1 MKSKDLIRISIESN
15 LQYINEYLINQIYF
29 YSSCPWSSYQLNR
42 LSFRNSQYWS
52 IQLIDRL
59 MFDHASSNP
68 HFLKTSFEKAKTTIT
83 SLSRVFLSPIADIIR
98 VKSILSF
105 CRPKS
110 ILYFIFQRML
120 ISSCLC
126 HQQTSSSLTRSSSL
140 SLLNNIEIVS
150 FLRAL
155 TMYRHLQVQSSGTLW
170 IVNDICGAASM
181 WARVYF
187 PLFSLSLVREIL
199 QLFSEKRYETMFLLV
214 FSSRRHLLSE
224 RRKRTNE
231 MNVGKWLALKSNHSQ

>member
-1 MKSKDLIRISIESN
+1 
-15 LQYINEYLINQIYF
+15 
-29 YSSCPWSSYQLNR
+29 
-42 LSFRNSQYWS
+42 
-52 IQLIDRL
+52 

-181 WARVYF
+181 
-187 PLFSLSLVREIL
+187 
-199 QLFSEKRYETMFLLV
+199 
-214 FSSRRHLLSE
+214 
-224 RRKRTNE
+224 
-231 MNVGKWLALKSNHSQ
+231 